1 LLLNVYACF
10 DKKISCELAGHLDVT
25 SLSYSVVAGVWAGLF
40 LPAFGKRGGQFLKN
54 LQFILLCIKCTLEFK
69 KQGLFVI
76 ILVHPES

>member
-40 LPAFGKRGGQFLKN
+40 LPAFGKRGAISQ
-54 LQFILLCIKCTLEFK
+54 EFAIYTA
-69 KQGLFVI
+69 L
-76 ILVHPES
+76 H